1 MKKFFK
7 SLLYSVLVAV
17 AIFTIGLIFALFL
30 PEGSKSSMVTNV
42 VSYGVTLVITL
53 FVFYWGFIVSF
64 KVLKS
69 LFPNLVPYI
78 FSVSRKHLFILLAV
92 CVGIYLIQDYIPRF
106 QIPEYLINTFLILAS
121 IGYAIYIFSADPKRV
136 CSHCQSTK
144 LTYKEGR
151 ETEHVW
157 IFANKDG
164 SPDKRRKNNY
174 QVANF
179 ISEWSC
185 KKCER
190 HTKFKHFSSR
200 NPSKTTRIELVL

>member
-185 KKCER
+185 KKCEK

-200 NPSKTTRIELVL
+200 NPSKTSRIELVL

>member
-30 PEGSKSSMVTNV
+30 PEGSKSSLVTDV

-185 KKCER
+185 KKCEK

-200 NPSKTTRIELVL
+200 NPSKTSRIELVL